1 MLLISQCIAFQPWSQ
16 TFARSWI
23 KGGYMRKACDL
34 VETQDLLEWQKL
46 TTKVPV
52 TAMNTS
58 WRGARKTPDV
68 VSTGIPLSTIVSA
81 HHNLVTYGV
90 PFETWT
96 NPLPKDENGEYIGN
110 IGLKRYYGPKDAIEQ
125 LAGSPLFE
133 QDAEVKA
140 WLAKNPELEPASVYR
155 VPGMSHWVEKANK
168 CFAKMGS
175 SEGCAKW
182 LGKDNNFWEMWA
194 DVHQQNPESGDED
207 A

>member
-1 MLLISQCIAFQPWSQ
+1 MLLISQCAAFQPWSS

-34 VETQDLLEWQKL
+34 LETQDLLEFQIF
-46 TTKVPV
+46 TAKVPV
-52 TAMNTS
+52 TAQQAS

-96 NPLPKDENGEYIGN
+96 NPQGADGAVGE
-110 IGLKRYYGPKDAIEQ
+110 KRYYSPKEAIEQ
-125 LAGSPLFE
+125 LAGSALF
-133 QDAEVKA
+133 QNDAEVKA
-140 WLAKNPELEPASVYR
+140 WLATKPDLEPASLFR
-155 VPGMSHWVEKANK
+155 VPGMSHWVQKANK

-175 SEGCAKW
+175 KEGCAKY
-182 LGKDNNFWEMWA
+182 LGSDDNFWEVWKSS
-194 DVHQQNPESGDED
+194 HQEKAESGDED
-207 A
+207 Y